1 MNEQECSKVI
11 EGLIFASETP
21 LSLQQMHAI
30 LEPEGF
36 DAKAIRKAVAELA
49 RTLEESGRALQ
60 VVEMAGGYRLVTRK
74 ELGPWI
80 RKLVRPKKV
89 RLSAASL
96 EVLAIIAYKQPVTTP
111 EVETIRG
118 VNCAG
123 VMKTLLERNLI
134 RVAGRMDAVGNP
146 IMYATTKE
154 FLEYFGLRSLKDLP
168 ALKEFQEI
176 IEERGEQLQ
185 LTDDTAEPPGE
196 QEETAATENPV
207 PAENDTLSDQKEP
220 AALGGEKAGLTEPQ
234 EGGCTSDRHERRQR

>member
-1 MNEQECSKVI
+1 MNERECVRVL

-36 DAKAIRKAVAELA
+36 DAKAIKKAVAELA
-49 RTLEESGRALQ
+49 RMLEENGSALQ

-80 RKLVRPKKV
+80 RKLVRPRKV
-89 RLSAASL
+89 RLSSASL

-111 EVETIRG
+111 EVEAIRG
-118 VNCAG
+118 VNSSG

-146 IMYATTKE
+146 IMYATTRE

-176 IEERGEQLQ
+176 IEERGEELQ
-185 LTDDTAEPPGE
+185 LMEEVDGTAEADGETASRPDTGSTGEETPPGE
-196 QEETAATENPV
+196 T
-207 PAENDTLSDQKEP
+207 EP
-220 AALGGEKAGLTEPQ
+220 AALAGERTAPPEPQ
-234 EGGCTSDRHERRQR
+234 EGG

>member
-1 MNEQECSKVI
+1 MNEQECVRVV

-36 DAKAIRKAVAELA
+36 DAKAVKKAVAELA
-49 RTLEESGRALQ
+49 KALEENHSALQ
-60 VVEMAGGYRLVTRK
+60 VVETAGGYRLVTRK

-80 RKLVRPKKV
+80 RKLVRPRKV

-111 EVETIRG
+111 EVEAIRG
-118 VNCAG
+118 VNSAG

-146 IMYATTKE
+146 IMYATTRE

-176 IEERGEQLQ
+176 IEERGEALQ
-185 LTDDTAEPPGE
+185 LIDEIAAPSEEQNETARAAGTGPVK
-196 QEETAATENPV
+196 EETPSEG
-207 PAENDTLSDQKEP
+207 SEP
-220 AALGGEKAGLTEPQ
+220 AALAGERTGLPEPP
-234 EGGCTSDRHERRQR
+234 EGG